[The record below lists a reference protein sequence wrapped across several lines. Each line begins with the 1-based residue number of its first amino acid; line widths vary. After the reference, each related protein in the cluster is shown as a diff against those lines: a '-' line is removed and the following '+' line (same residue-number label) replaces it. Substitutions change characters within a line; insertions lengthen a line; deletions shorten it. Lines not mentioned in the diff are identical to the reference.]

1 MIGVRQSG
9 AHIAAYVSPVLRRI
23 SWSAVGMG
31 VGVAL
36 LIQLLLSIHGHLHQW
51 LMGIGVGIG
60 TMDPMRI
67 KMLTTADLG
76 SIPGLCWRSLGLIAL
91 LVGSGVAS
99 RAAEAPYRH
108 EGILHGLLTWGV
120 VMLGALC
127 LPTGVLG
134 SFLNGTLG
142 VLGAIAQTASQSSF
156 EMIPAPL
163 IGALVATL
171 GGAIGT
177 LAAHKSRD
185 TCP

>member
-9 AHIAAYVSPVLRRI
+9 AYIATYVSPGLRRI

-51 LMGIGVGIG
+51 LMGVGVGIG

-67 KMLTTADLG
+67 KMLATADPG

-91 LVGSGVAS
+91 LIGSGVAS
-99 RAAEAPYRH
+99 SVAEAPYRH

-120 VMLGALC
+120 VMLCALC
-127 LPTGVLG
+127 LPATVLG
-134 SFLNGTLG
+134 SFISGTLG
-142 VLGAIAQTASQSSF
+142 ALGATAQTASQASLGI
-156 EMIPAPL
+156 MPVPL
-163 IGALVATL
+163 IGALVAIL

-177 LAAHKSRD
+177 LRNS
-185 TCP
+185 